1 MDIIAFL
8 LAWSPEIFRVVLAL
22 AISILVLSALRRPML
37 WYFGISRT
45 HQNQKEIIELL
56 EDFKANRKP

>member
-8 LAWSPEIFRVVLAL
+8 LAWSPEIFRVVVGL
-22 AISILVLSALRRPML
+22 AIAILVLSALRRPML

-45 HQNQKEIIELL
+45 HENQEEIIELL
-56 EDFKANRKP
+56 ENLKRRNNP